1 MLGWWEEVE
10 DVGQSLWA
18 HVGRIIVPAV
28 FMQGPAG
35 SGWHSASEY
44 EEGVLIKDTYKA
56 WV

>member
-1 MLGWWEEVE
+1 MGWWEQVE

-44 EEGVLIKDTYKA
+44 EEGVLIKDIYKA